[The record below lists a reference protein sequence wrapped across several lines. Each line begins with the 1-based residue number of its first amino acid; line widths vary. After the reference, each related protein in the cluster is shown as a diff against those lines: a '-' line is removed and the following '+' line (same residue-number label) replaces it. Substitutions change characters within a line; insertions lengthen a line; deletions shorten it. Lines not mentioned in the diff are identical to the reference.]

1 MDANGRSTD
10 NGMLRLMSEFAV
22 VEVARD
28 ERGNGPRLMIR
39 DLQRGRSILL
49 DPLELAALAAVRHEE
64 LQPFLDP
71 ARLERKAGRD

>member
-1 MDANGRSTD
+1 MDANSRNAD
-10 NGMLRLMSEFAV
+10 NGMLRLVSEFAA
-22 VEVARD
+22 VEVTRD

-39 DLQRGRSILL
+39 DLQRGRSVLL

-71 ARLERKAGRD
+71 ARLERKTGRG